1 MSDEAEQAAID
12 RAEEQ
17 YAEAQAALAEAQVQ
31 AMTLPGAAMTVP
43 EAITAVEEAAERQKL
58 SRPITPAQAKIEAVA
73 SLTAAAYAK
82 ASQLQ
87 LSPEEVKALQ
97 AEFPDEAFKPGAGGK
112 QHLLYIEHA
121 FLRDRLNQVLGPG
134 QWALIPRNR
143 WEEKFEQ
150 WSNGKRIE
158 ASRIYVEAMLMVR
171 GSFVAE
177 AVGDMVYYPKNQSTN
192 YGDAVEGAKT
202 AALRRCCKEF
212 GIGLQAWKQD
222 WSVGWW
228 ERHPDGKASQ
238 SPQEAPGRAAG
249 PKPWDRGQKPPVG
262 SPKPTVARPSA
273 TEAHKARLLEVLTEN
288 GDLATWSREFF
299 EKVGAILP
307 NESLEDVPLSH
318 VPVTAEQKDALMR
331 AIGEFGSGEEARLPY
346 PLNLVTFRKEAEKAQ
361 PKNASTDPSDPNSP
375 QAPWR
380 SFPMPFGKSAGV
392 KLADLDKKY
401 LYGLWANFTVE
412 KTYNGKP
419 RPAEKIASDQRLRN
433 YLNDA
438 GVHYAFTKKD

>member
-17 YAEAQAALAEAQVQ
+17 YAEAQVQ
-31 AMTLPGAAMTVP
+31 AQSSIAAAEPPFEEPNVA
-43 EAITAVEEAAERQKL
+43 EAITAVEQAYQAQQRRPLTVEDMIVRAIDKGVSVETMERLLAMRRELKAELAKEAFDKSMAAFQRACP
-58 SRPITPAQAKIEAVA
+58 PIKKTKKVFEKNNPNKVRY
-73 SLTAAAYAK
+73 AYAPLESIVEQTK
-82 ASQLQ
+82 ELIARWGFSYSVDAQVEPIGDRSWVTALCKVTHSAGHSQVSQFKVPIDPDAYMNEAQKFAS
-87 LSPEEVKALQ
+87 ALT
-97 AEFPDEAFKPGAGGK
+97 FSKRYAFISA
-112 QHLLYIEHA
+112 
-121 FLRDRLNQVLGPG
+121 
-134 QWALIPRNR
+134 
-143 WEEKFEQ
+143 
-150 WSNGKRIE
+150 
-158 ASRIYVEAMLMVR
+158 
-171 GSFVAE
+171 
-177 AVGDMVYYPKNQSTN
+177 
-192 YGDAVEGAKT
+192 
-202 AALRRCCKEF
+202 F
-212 GIGLQAWKQD
+212 GIMTADEDDDSKTSG
-222 WSVGWW
+222 
-228 ERHPDGKASQ
+228 E
-238 SPQEAPGRAAG
+238 PQEAPGRAAG